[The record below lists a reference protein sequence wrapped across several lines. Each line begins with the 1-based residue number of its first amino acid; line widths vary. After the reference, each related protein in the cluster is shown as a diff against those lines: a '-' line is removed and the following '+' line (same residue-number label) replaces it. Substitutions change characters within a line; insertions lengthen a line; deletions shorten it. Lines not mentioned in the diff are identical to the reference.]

1 MSQPD
6 STKTAP
12 EPEAGRAELRR
23 AAFLTAARHVFL
35 EYGDEAANMAEI
47 VKRAGGSLSTLYA
60 QFGGKKGLFEAMIDA
75 RVTDLTEQ
83 MHIELAAHAPL
94 REGLKRIGEAFL
106 FKQLEVE
113 ALDVFRLMVAQA
125 KKFPELAESWGKRAP
140 EAVRRALAE
149 YLMDRAKAGEIKI
162 SNPDRVIYPPRP
174 GRPAGCPTSPHLSC
188 SRWCSRSWGRRGRSR
203 PAASGRR
210 TACSRGRRCGRPWRA
225 RSGWPWGPGRPR
237 P

>member
-1 MSQPD
+1 MSQHD

-23 AAFLTAARHVFL
+23 AAFLKAARDVFL
-35 EYGDEAANMAEI
+35 EYGYEAANMAEI

-106 FKQLEVE
+106 FKQVEAE

-149 YLMDRAKAGEIKI
+149 YLVDRARAGEIKI
-162 SNPDRVIYPPRP
+162 SNPEV
-174 GRPAGCPTSPHLSC
+174 
-188 SRWCSRSWGRRGRSR
+188 
-203 PAASGRR
+203 AA
-210 TACSRGRRCGRPWRA
+210 AVFFDLVRA
-225 RSGWPWGPGRPR
+225 RIQFRALLMPSYQPTEAEVRETVDRAVKVFLGGIEAI
-237 P
+237 

>member
-23 AAFLTAARHVFL
+23 AAFLKAARDVFL
-35 EYGDEAANMAEI
+35 EYGYEAANIAEI

-75 RVTDLTEQ
+75 RVTDLTKQ
-83 MHIELAAHAPL
+83 MQIELAAHAPL

-106 FKQLEVE
+106 FKQLEAE

-125 KKFPELAESWGKRAP
+125 KKFPELAETWGKRAP

-162 SNPDRVIYPPRP
+162 SNPE
-174 GRPAGCPTSPHLSC
+174 L
-188 SRWCSRSWGRRGRSR
+188 
-203 PAASGRR
+203 AA
-210 TACSRGRRCGRPWRA
+210 AVFFDLVRA
-225 RSGWPWGPGRPR
+225 RIQFRALLMPSYQPTETEVRETVDRAVKVFLGGIEAV
-237 P
+237 

>member
-23 AAFLTAARHVFL
+23 AAFLKAARDVFL
-35 EYGDEAANMAEI
+35 EYGYEAANMAEI

-106 FKQLEVE
+106 FRQLEAE

-162 SNPDRVIYPPRP
+162 SNPEV
-174 GRPAGCPTSPHLSC
+174 
-188 SRWCSRSWGRRGRSR
+188 
-203 PAASGRR
+203 AA
-210 TACSRGRRCGRPWRA
+210 AVFFDLVRA
-225 RSGWPWGPGRPR
+225 RIQFRALLIPSYQPTEAEVRETVDRAVKVFLGGIEAI
-237 P
+237 